1 MTEIERDGWTAQ
13 REDWNADVH
22 LIGNYVFLS
31 DDEADVFKNSTQ
43 EYLFKD
49 IKEHTFQSIHGTR
62 HVELE
67 TSSLVA
73 SWMFYFQRD
82 DVRDRNEWSNYTNQT
97 YNTLINNAR
106 YVFVSNDPT
115 NTIATDLK

>member
-1 MTEIERDGWTAQ
+1 MTQSEKEGWLAQ

-49 IKEHTFQSIHGTR
+49 IKEHKYQSIHGYSTC
-62 HVELE
+62 
-67 TSSLVA
+67 
-73 SWMFYFQRD
+73 
-82 DVRDRNEWSNYTNQT
+82 
-97 YNTLINNAR
+97 
-106 YVFVSNDPT
+106 
-115 NTIATDLK
+115 